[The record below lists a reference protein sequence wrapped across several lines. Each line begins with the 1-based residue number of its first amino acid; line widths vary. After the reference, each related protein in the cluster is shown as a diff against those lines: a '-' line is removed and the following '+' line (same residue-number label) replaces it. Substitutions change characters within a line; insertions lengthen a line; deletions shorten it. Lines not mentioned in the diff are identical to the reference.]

1 MKKFAAFLVLLTLAG
16 QTLHAGSNRKGHL
29 LIIGGGDKPMD
40 AMQEFVTL
48 CKRKPI
54 LIITSASMDPIEYGT
69 ILTGQLK
76 QCGADKIAMRHID
89 TPEIA
94 NSDSIIALIDA
105 AGGVFFTGGDQDR
118 LMNRV
123 GNTRTEKALN
133 RLYYESGGIIGGTSA
148 GAAVMSEVMITGNE
162 LINKDSTNI
171 FYCIQKKNVETK
183 RGFGFVKNAIIDQH
197 FMMRKRHN
205 RLIAVVLEHPELPG
219 IGIDEEAAILVY
231 PDGGF
236 KVYGQ
241 DAVIVYDARKAR
253 NIRVSDR
260 GLLGAENIKVHLLLP
275 GDSYRI
281 K

>member
-1 MKKFAAFLVLLTLAG
+1 MKKHCTFLLWVLLAG
-16 QTLHAGSNRKGHL
+16 WCFSAASTHKGHL

-40 AMQEFVTL
+40 AMQEFVHL
-48 CKRKPI
+48 CQGQPI

-76 QCGADKIAMRHID
+76 QCGAAKIAMRHIV
-89 TPEIA
+89 TPEVA
-94 NSDSIIALIDA
+94 NSDSMVALIDA
-105 AGGVFFTGGDQDR
+105 SGGVFFTGGDQDR

-123 GNTRTEKALN
+123 GNTRTEQAID
-133 RLYYESGGIIGGTSA
+133 RLYYERGGIIGGTSA

-162 LINKDSTNI
+162 WINKDSTNI
-171 FYCIQKKNVETK
+171 FHCIQAKNVETK
-183 RGFGFVKNAIIDQH
+183 RGFGLIKNAIIDQH

-219 IGIDEEAAILVY
+219 IGIDEEGAILVY

-236 KVYGQ
+236 RVYGQ

-253 NIRVSDR
+253 NIHTGAN
-260 GLLGAENIKVHLLLP
+260 GLLGAKNIRVDLLLP
-275 GDSYRI
+275 GDYYKI
-281 K
+281 N